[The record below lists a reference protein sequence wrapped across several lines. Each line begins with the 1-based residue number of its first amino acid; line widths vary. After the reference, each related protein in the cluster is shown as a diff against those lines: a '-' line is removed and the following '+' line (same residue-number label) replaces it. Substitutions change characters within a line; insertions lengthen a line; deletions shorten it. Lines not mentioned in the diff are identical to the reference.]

1 MLKQIKV
8 LTDEQTKQSLNRLRN
23 DFAEI
28 LAPLEKLDSIQTTLS
43 ELSDRNDDLGTEIGR
58 KISDLSD
65 NISSIKS
72 KTNEILDMQQD
83 NLSKVNAIHAEISE
97 FKNALN
103 EINWKE

>member
-1 MLKQIKV
+1 MLKQVKV
-8 LTDEQTKQSLNRLRN
+8 LTDEQTKQSLYRLRD

-28 LAPLEKLDSIQTTLS
+28 LAPLEKLDSIQAALN

-72 KTNEILDMQQD
+72 KTNEIIDMQQD
-83 NLSKVNAIHAEISE
+83 NLNKVNAIHSEISE

>member
-1 MLKQIKV
+1 MLKQVKV
-8 LTDEQTKQSLNRLRN
+8 LTDEQTRQSLNRLRD

-28 LAPLEKLDSIQTTLS
+28 LAPLEKLDSMQATLNELS
-43 ELSDRNDDLGTEIGR
+43 EHNSDLTSEIGR